1 MLLSPL
7 VIGEDVD
14 DPEFMDNCWSRLV
27 SRFEEVGFDGLTESE
42 RVYFLVQLAD
52 AEVNNGGFHAV
63 CYNPTGEYGT
73 RFVDAFRAIGATGK
87 ASLFDNLNSVFGADG
102 LPEDFRVREAAHSAL
117 SKSESANI
125 DELDTKYFDSDEQ
138 IDDLLRKWV
147 ESEEICL

>member
-7 VIGEDVD
+7 AIGDDVD
-14 DPEFMDNCWSRLV
+14 DPALMDNCWSRLV
-27 SRFEEVGFDGLTESE
+27 TRFEEVGFDGLTKSE

-73 RFVDAFRAIGATGK
+73 RFSDAFRATGAPEK
-87 ASLFDNLNSVFGADG
+87 AGLFDDLNSVFGTDG
-102 LPEDFRVREAAHSAL
+102 LPEDFRAREAAHSAL
-117 SKSESANI
+117 SKSELATI
-125 DELDTKYFDSDEQ
+125 DELDAKYFGSDEQ